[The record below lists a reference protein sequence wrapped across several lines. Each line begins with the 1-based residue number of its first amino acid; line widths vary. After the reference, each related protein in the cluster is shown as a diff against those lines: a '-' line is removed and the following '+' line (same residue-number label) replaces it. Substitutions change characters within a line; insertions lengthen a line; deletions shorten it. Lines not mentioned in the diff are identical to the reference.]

1 MATSTEPTPP
11 GADRP
16 SELESEKPRRRV
28 PGIGQFTTTF
38 SAFRIPAYRYVWL
51 SQVSSTSGMQMQ
63 MFARGLL
70 AYELGGTAGAIGVVG
85 LGQAIPQGVFSMFG
99 GTIADR
105 FERRR
110 VMMVTQL
117 LTALVALTVSV
128 LVRADLMTIPLLFLA
143 GLCQGTVMSFGGPAR
158 QAFVP
163 EVVGQKELM
172 NALALNNAAMNL
184 SRIGA
189 PSLAGTLVGIS
200 WIDLGGL
207 YDVQA
212 ALNIF
217 SLILL
222 FMLPMAMRSQAQKA
236 ALADGGGVA
245 GTAPIRYP
253 GRGPRRQRQG
263 SILSEFVDGIRYIR
277 TSPIL
282 LTLLLLGLVPTL
294 LGQSYQQYLPVFAKS
309 VFGDGI
315 DRNAH
320 ALGLMGTMSGV
331 GALCGALTVASL
343 STYRRRTQLQLVAGL
358 GFGLF
363 LALFAVQSS
372 YAAALVTLVGCG
384 FMSSFLQ
391 SLNSTMVMS
400 ATDPDYYGRVMSVN
414 MLTFSLQ
421 AFGTFGTGYLIDFV
435 GHVNRGPVDLL
446 GVQAT
451 FLGLGVIIMAFVL
464 SVTVLNPRYRR
475 LEQDDLHRLRQPAR
489 RVEVRA
495 GN

>member
-1 MATSTEPTPP
+1 VTTQAPPAEP
-11 GADRP
+11 RP
-16 SELESEKPRRRV
+16 RL
-28 PGIGQFTTTF
+28 GGLTNTF
-38 SAFRIPAYRYVWL
+38 SAFRIPAYRLVWL

-85 LGQAIPQGVFSMFG
+85 LGQAIPQGLFSMFG

-117 LTALVALTVSV
+117 LTAIVAVIVSI
-128 LVRADLMTIPLLFLA
+128 LVRADMMTIPLLFLA
-143 GLCQGTVMSFGGPAR
+143 GLTQGTVMSFGGPAR

-163 EVVGQKELM
+163 EVVGEKELM

-207 YDVQA
+207 YEVQA
-212 ALNIF
+212 GLNIF

-222 FMLPMAMRSQAQKA
+222 FMLPAVMARGSNA
-236 ALADGGGVA
+236 AAA
-245 GTAPIRYP
+245 ARAASHS
-253 GRGPRRQRQG
+253 RRRRREG
-263 SILSEFVDGIRYIR
+263 SIFSSWVDGIRYIR

-282 LTLLLLGLVPTL
+282 VTLLLLGLVPTL
-294 LGQSYQQYLPVFAKS
+294 LGQSYQQYLPVFAKN
-309 VFGDGI
+309 VFGDGV

-331 GALCGALTVASL
+331 GALLGALAVASM
-343 STYRRRTQLQLVAGL
+343 SAYRRRTQLQLIAGL
-358 GFGLF
+358 GFGLA
-363 LALFAVQSS
+363 LAMFAVQSS
-372 YAAALVTLVGCG
+372 YAAALIMLVACG
-384 FMSSFLQ
+384 FSSSFFQ

-400 ATDPDYYGRVMSVN
+400 ATDPEYYGRVMSVN

-421 AFGTFGTGYLIDFV
+421 AFGTFGTGYIIDFV
-435 GHVNRGPVDLL
+435 GTLEKGRVDLI
-446 GVQAT
+446 GVQLT
-451 FLGLGVIIMAFVL
+451 FLGLGLIIAAFVVA
-464 SVTVLNPRYRR
+464 VTVFNPRYRR
-475 LEQDDLHRLRQPAR
+475 LEQEDLQRLKQPAR
-489 RVEVRA
+489 SRA
-495 GN
+495 EAVVP

>member
-1 MATSTEPTPP
+1 MLEARQTVDTKPAEALPSREGMTSETETGTKL
-11 GADRP
+11 GA
-16 SELESEKPRRRV
+16 
-28 PGIGQFTTTF
+28 FANTF
-38 SAFRIPAYRYVWL
+38 SAFRIPAYRLVWL

-85 LGQAIPQGVFSMFG
+85 LGQAIPQGLFSMFG
-99 GTIADR
+99 GTVADR

-110 VMMVTQL
+110 VMMVTQA
-117 LTALVALTVSV
+117 LTAVVAVIVSI
-128 LVRADLMTIPLLFLA
+128 LVRADMMTIPLLFLA
-143 GLCQGTVMSFGGPAR
+143 GLTQGTVMSFGGPAR

-163 EVVGQKELM
+163 EVVGEKELM

-207 YDVQA
+207 YEVQA
-212 ALNIF
+212 GLNIF
-217 SLILL
+217 SLLLL
-222 FMLPMAMRSQAQKA
+222 FLLPAVMAKGPYAKA
-236 ALADGGGVA
+236 ASANA
-245 GTAPIRYP
+245 ASAHAR
-253 GRGPRRQRQG
+253 RRQQRTG
-263 SILSEFVDGIRYIR
+263 SIFSAWMDGIRYIR

-282 LTLLLLGLVPTL
+282 LTLLALGLVPTL
-294 LGQSYQQYLPVFAKS
+294 LGQSYQQYLPVFAKN

-331 GALCGALTVASL
+331 GALLGALAVASL
-343 STYRRRTQLQLVAGL
+343 SAYRRRTQLQLVAGL

-363 LALFAVQSS
+363 VALFAVQSN
-372 YAAALVTLVGCG
+372 YGMALVMLVGCG
-384 FMSSFLQ
+384 FMSSFFQ

-400 ATDPDYYGRVMSVN
+400 ATDPEYYGRVMSVN

-435 GHVNRGPVDLL
+435 GELERGRIDLI
-446 GVQAT
+446 GVQLT
-451 FLGLGVIIMAFVL
+451 FWGLGMLIMAFVVG
-464 SVTVLNPRYRR
+464 VTLFNPRYRR
-475 LEQDDLHRLRQPAR
+475 LEQDDLTRLKQPAR
-489 RVEVRA
+489 SKAEAVVS
-495 GN
+495 